1 MTESETMV
9 PSSVLQTDLGSP
21 SRTGLAVPRYSFV
34 AVAKTEA
41 TNEICL
47 IGRVSDISRKGCY
60 VDLPN
65 SPSLGTL
72 LNMVL
77 SGDGGSFATR
87 GTVIYVERSG
97 MGVAFADPTDEQLRV
112 LDSWL
117 AEPTNSTRWNAASPK
132 ASGAV
137 QT

>member
-21 SRTGLAVPRYSFV
+21 SRTGRAVPRYSFV
-34 AVAKTEA
+34 AVSKTEA
-41 TNEICL
+41 TNEICV

-60 VDLPN
+60 VDMPN

-77 SGDGGSFATR
+77 SRDGGSFATR
-87 GTVIYVERSG
+87 GKVIYADRSG
-97 MGVAFADPTDEQLRV
+97 MGVAFADPTDEQLSV

-117 AEPTNSTRWNAASPK
+117 AEPTNSTR
-132 ASGAV
+132 
-137 QT
+137 